1 MKKYIFGNFKMNMN
15 LQDTEKYIEKLLPL
29 VNNTKNDVVIFP
41 SFVNL
46 MFASQ
51 KLTSSKI
58 GLGAQNV
65 SSEQS
70 GAYTGEVSSEMLK
83 SVGVSFVLVGHS
95 ERRKLFLEKN
105 ETINKKIIEALRVGL
120 KVVLCVGETKYER
133 ASKKVEQVLEKEVL
147 EALKGLYENELK
159 NIIIAY
165 EPVWAIGTGLAATN
179 EDAQEVHAMIRGLLK
194 KLYECP
200 SVADETRILYG
211 GSMNDANAA
220 GLLAQPDIDGGLI
233 GGAALKPDKFAT
245 IIKAALGK

>member
-70 GAYTGEVSSEMLK
+70 GAYTGEISSEMLK

-165 EPVWAIGTGLAATN
+165 EPVWAIGTGVVPTPKEIEMAVSA
-179 EDAQEVHAMIRGLLK
+179 IRK
-194 KLYECP
+194 TIAKEY
-200 SVADETRILYG
+200 SETSAKNIKVLYG
-211 GSMNDANAA
+211 GSVNSQNAKTYSTVNGIN
-220 GLLAQPDIDGGLI
+220 GLLV
-233 GGAALKPDKFAT
+233 GGASLKADEFAK
-245 IIKAALGK
+245 IINIKV